1 MLAPMRVLRLA
12 KSIQSINQSN
22 YMMVDTLFRPQGL
35 FSKHMAGG
43 GHWEKFCRGSAAL
56 NILPYPY
63 ASANVLNITPYENA

>member
-43 GHWEKFCRGSAAL
+43 GGAL
-56 NILPYPY
+56 GEILSGVSRAEYFALSLCECKCVKY
-63 ASANVLNITPYENA
+63 HTL